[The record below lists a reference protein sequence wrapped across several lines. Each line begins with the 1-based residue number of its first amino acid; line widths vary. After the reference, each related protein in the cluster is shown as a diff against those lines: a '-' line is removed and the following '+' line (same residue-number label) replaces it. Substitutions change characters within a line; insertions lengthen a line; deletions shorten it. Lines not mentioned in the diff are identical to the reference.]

1 MNQTKEQYYENALQD
16 NERIDA
22 RRAKSLMNERQGKL
36 IVLR

>member
-1 MNQTKEQYYENALQD
+1 MKMPFKTMSV
-16 NERIDA
+16 IDA